1 MELREFV
8 VFISG
13 PYSGDSDDSIN
24 YHIARATILSDEVW
38 KMGMTLKEAC
48 NLLGYDSQEISNVL
62 YDSDNETVNK
72 LRNIFGM

>member
-1 MELREFV
+1 MTPQEKACQVKALMHEM
-8 VFISG
+8 
-13 PYSGDSDDSIN
+13 N
-24 YHIARATILSDEVW
+24 
-38 KMGMTLKEAC
+38 MTLKEAC